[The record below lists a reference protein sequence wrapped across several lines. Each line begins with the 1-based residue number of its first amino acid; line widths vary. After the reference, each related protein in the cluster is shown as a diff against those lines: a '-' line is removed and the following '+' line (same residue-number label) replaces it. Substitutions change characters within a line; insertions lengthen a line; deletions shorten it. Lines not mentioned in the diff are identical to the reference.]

1 MKTHSEFTE
10 QVLSYI
16 KDNRYVV
23 LSGLIGVGKSTLTK
37 AIAELPGFIP
47 FYELPDENP
56 YLPDYYAGKQVSFP
70 MQQYF
75 IAQFL
80 QHAGSIKQ
88 YIGQGHRIIQDRSA
102 YEVYEIFCRHQYA
115 NGLLSDIEFETQ
127 TKMSLAAYELMPK
140 PDLIIYLDA
149 PTETIMGRIAHRNRP
164 YEKSIDNTFLDQ
176 IRSLYED
183 WLKSLIANGA
193 YLEGSASTP
202 RQGKWA
208 GTKIA
213 KLNADDHTL

>member
-1 MKTHSEFTE
+1 MKNQQAREIMD
-10 QVLSYI
+10 YI
-16 KDNRYVV
+16 AEKRYVV
-23 LSGLIGVGKSTLTK
+23 LSGLIGVGKSTLTQR
-37 AIAELPGFIP
+37 IAEMPGFIP

-56 YLPDYYAGKQVSFP
+56 YLPDYYAGKSVSFP

-80 QHAGSIKQ
+80 QHAGSIKK
-88 YIGQGHRIIQDRSA
+88 YLAAGHRIIQDRSA

-115 NGLLSDIEFETQ
+115 NGLLTQTEFETQ

-149 PTETIMGRIAHRNRP
+149 PTGDILSRIAKRSRP
-164 YEKSIDNTFLDQ
+164 YESSIDATFLEQ
-176 IRSLYED
+176 IRNLYEQ
-183 WLKSLIANGA
+183 WLNTLVEQGA
-193 YLEGSASTP
+193 YLEGSAATP
-202 RQGKWA
+202 RHGDWA

-213 KLNADDHTL
+213 HINVLEEEYV